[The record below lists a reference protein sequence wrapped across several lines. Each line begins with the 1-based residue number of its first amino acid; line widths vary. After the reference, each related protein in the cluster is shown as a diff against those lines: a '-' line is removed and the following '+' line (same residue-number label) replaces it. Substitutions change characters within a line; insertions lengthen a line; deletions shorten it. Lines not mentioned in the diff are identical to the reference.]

1 MLYLKDVKREDKD
14 SLYTFLKRCIGP
26 IPNSSY
32 KSIGGFPTTYTDK
45 ECTNKECSPKF
56 RSLEVIIEISKAYF
70 RVSDKQVAK
79 ALKKLCVQDKILGLL
94 LCKTANKWIFY
105 NSKNAFSYVKWYAD
119 EDNFILDY
127 NNSINKK
134 DQRGVGK
141 YTYNEIRELMDN

>member
-26 IPNSSY
+26 IPNSPY
-32 KSIGGFPTTYTDK
+32 KSIGGFPATYTDK
-45 ECTNKECSPKF
+45 ECANKECSPKF

-79 ALKKLCVQDKILGLL
+79 ALKKLCVQDKLLGLL
-94 LCKTANKWIFY
+94 LCNAAGKWIFY
-105 NSKNAFSYVKWYAD
+105 TSKGAMGGFWYED
-119 EDNFILDY
+119 EENFILEY
-127 NNSINKK
+127 SNSVNKK